1 MKIFKG
7 GLYTWKGADI
17 PVYVL
22 AHGKAIDMVHVL
34 TEDNHK
40 HYIDS
45 GNLIELT
52 LEHGDLDWCR
62 LLSDDG
68 L

>member
-7 GLYTWKGADI
+7 GLYTWKEANI
-17 PVYVL
+17 PVYLL
-22 AHGKAIDMVHVL
+22 AHGKAIGFVHVL
-34 TEDNHK
+34 TEDNEQ
-40 HYIDS
+40 HYIS
-45 GNLIELT
+45 SCKLIELT

-62 LLSDDG
+62 LLSYDG